1 MKGLVFKDFICL
13 KRNFKMFLFVTLGV
27 IAVAV
32 MFVLSSRFGNV
43 ADMFE
48 DYDSTDTASKS
59 LLLAMID
66 LSLHSILLI
75 PIAFVANVTDCFLA
89 DEKADFYKNLFCMPL
104 NYNEIVGARYVT
116 LLMYIGIGLGCS
128 LISAISICACS
139 ETLVFKDMISA
150 ILFFGGLFL
159 TDVCIGIPFVY
170 LFGSKTSKIIS
181 AVIIALVFG
190 IGAIIMKNKMA
201 EYDHLPDDV
210 WMVML
215 FNNIKDFIIKN
226 GIIVMAVAVAIL
238 VCSYFA
244 SVLIVK
250 KKRGEGL

>member
-59 LLLAMID
+59 LLLAVID
-66 LSLHSILLI
+66 LSLHCILLI
-75 PIAFVANVTDCFLA
+75 PIAFVANVVDCFLA
-89 DEKADFYKNLFCMPL
+89 DEKADFYKNLFSFPL
-104 NYNEIVGARYVT
+104 NYYEITGARYIT
-116 LLMYIGIGLGCS
+116 LLIYGAIGIFCS

-139 ETLVFKDMISA
+139 ETIIFKDMIAA
-150 ILFFGGLFL
+150 IAFFGGLFII
-159 TDVCIGIPFVY
+159 DVCAGIPFVY
-170 LFGSKTSKIIS
+170 IFGSKVSKIIS
-181 AVIIALVFG
+181 IVLIVIFFG
-190 IGAIIMKNKMA
+190 IGAVIANDKMKA
-201 EYDHLPDDV
+201 YEHLPDEARIIV
-210 WMVML
+210 
-215 FNNIKDFIIKN
+215 FFGKIKDFIIEN
-226 GIIVMAVAVAIL
+226 GPIVMVVAAVIL
-238 VCSYFA
+238 VCSYFC
-244 SVLIVK
+244 SVFIIK